1 MNAELC
7 FTQGAELAHKGDALQ
22 ALELFHQAISLKPDY
37 AEAYNGIGALL
48 ININNL
54 NEAEFYLQRA
64 LELKV
69 DYPEALFNL
78 GTLFS
83 RTSLL
88 EEAEVCLRET
98 ISLQPDF
105 PEAHFRLGMVLK
117 QMERLD
123 EAEKHLVLS
132 IRLRTDFKEAEFA
145 LGVLYLLQG
154 QYEKGWKGY
163 ELRRRIFNTCDSRC
177 NWKVEDLTGQKIV
190 LFHEQG
196 FGDAIHFVRYV
207 KEIEKVA
214 SEVVLFIPEQLKRLI
229 SASFKSITIETDE
242 KMVGDYN
249 FSCPLPSLPYMFRT
263 TLDTIPSPISYLK
276 ADSNLISK
284 WSEIVK
290 KEIKDHSF
298 TIGVA
303 WAGNPNHKNDKNRS
317 IPFHV
322 FKQLFSL
329 QTVNWISLQMDEKA
343 ADLQTV
349 SHQVLDFHENI
360 SDFAETAGLIENLD
374 LVITVDTAVAHL
386 AGALGKDT
394 WLLLPIDPDWRWQV
408 KGQESLWYPTIRIFR
423 QIHRGDWQGVLAE
436 VITNLEAKLK
446 RNNQFNKIKGN

>member
-1 MNAELC
+1 VKESNDMNAELC
-7 FTQGAELAHKGDALQ
+7 FTQGVALAHEGDALQ
-22 ALELFHQAISLKPDY
+22 ALEFFHQAISLKSDY

-64 LELKV
+64 LELKA

-83 RTSLL
+83 RTSFL
-88 EEAEVCLRET
+88 EEAEICLRET
-98 ISLQPDF
+98 ISHEPGF

-123 EAEKHLVLS
+123 EAEKHLELAS
-132 IRLRTDFKEAEFA
+132 RLRSDFKEAEFA

-154 QYEKGWKGY
+154 QYEKGWRGY
-163 ELRRRIFNTCDSRC
+163 ELRRKIFNACDSGC
-177 NWKVEDLTGQKIV
+177 NHWKVEELIGEKIV

-196 FGDAIHFVRYV
+196 FGDTIHFVRYAQ
-207 KEIEKVA
+207 EIEKMA
-214 SEVVLFIPEQLKRLI
+214 SEVVLFLPKQLERLM
-229 SASFKSITIETDE
+229 SASFENITIETDE
-242 KMVGDYN
+242 KMVGEYK
-249 FSCPLPSLPYMFRT
+249 FSCPLPSLPYMFHT
-263 TLDTIPSPISYLK
+263 TLDTIPSPIPYIK
-276 ADSNLISK
+276 ADSNLINK
-284 WSEIVK
+284 WSEILK
-290 KEIKDHSF
+290 KEIKDQSL
-298 TIGVA
+298 TIGVV

-329 QTVNWISLQMDEKA
+329 QAVSWVSLQMDEKA

-349 SHQVLDFHENI
+349 SHQVIDFHENI

-374 LVITVDTAVAHL
+374 LIITVDTAVAHL
-386 AGALGKDT
+386 AGAMGKET
-394 WLLLPIDPDWRWQV
+394 WLLLSVDPDWRWQV

-423 QIHRGDWQGVLAE
+423 QIHRGDWQDVLAQ
-436 VITNLEAKLK
+436 VKTSLETKLK
-446 RNNQFNKIKGN
+446 K